1 MHLVYPTDERGNER
15 RLPGQEPGIIVEKTL
30 LASTSRQSTTPFFPP
45 RMVDRDTSNTLKP
58 CFFNS
63 PGGKALINDPEILTG
78 VILNGAHGI
87 FDVHTDDGVLRCT
100 LRGKLKKAYAQAQSA
115 KSVGKVRIR
124 HDKVLLTT
132 SRTERMERRDT
143 GETPLPSRLSVGD
156 YVKLRRLDAT
166 TGMIEEIL
174 PRQTALTRK
183 DAGSTAKKVIQQTM
197 LANLDQVVLVFAT
210 TQPEPHFG
218 MLDRYLTIC
227 ESAEIHPIICLNKL
241 DLPYDERVTREAA
254 LYSRLGYTVI
264 WTSTHTG
271 EGIDHLR
278 SLLKDHTSLF
288 SGPSGVGKSSLVN
301 TIESGMAIRT
311 GLVSDATGKGKHT
324 TTGSQLYPLSG
335 GGWLADSAGIRA
347 LAAWNIPPEE
357 LASCFVEFRPYLG
370 ECLYSDCSHID
381 VEGCAILQAVD
392 DDVINARR
400 YTSYAR
406 IATGEE
412 R

>member
-1 MHLVYPTDERGNER
+1 M
-15 RLPGQEPGIIVEKTL
+15 
-30 LASTSRQSTTPFFPP
+30 
-45 RMVDRDTSNTLKP
+45 
-58 CFFNS
+58 
-63 PGGKALINDPEILTG
+63 INDPETLTG
-78 VILNGAHGI
+78 VVLNGAHGI
-87 FDVHTDDGVLRCT
+87 YDVHTDDGVLRCT
-100 LRGKLKKAYAQAQSA
+100 LRGKLKKAFAHAQSA
-115 KSVGKVRIR
+115 KSAGKVRQR

-132 SRTERMERRDT
+132 SRLERMERRDSN
-143 GETPLPSRLSVGD
+143 ESPLPVRLSVGD

-174 PRQTALTRK
+174 PRQSALSRK
-183 DAGSTAKKVIQQTM
+183 DAGSTTKKVIQQTM

-227 ESAEIHPIICLNKL
+227 ESAEIHPIICLNKV
-241 DLPYDERVTREAA
+241 DLPHDERIEQEAA

-264 WTSTHTG
+264 WTSPRTG
-271 EGIDHLR
+271 VGIEHLR

-301 TIESGMAIRT
+301 AIESGMAIRT
-311 GLVSDATGKGKHT
+311 GLVSDVTGKGKHT

-347 LAAWNIPPEE
+347 LAALNVPPEE
-357 LASCFVEFRPYLG
+357 LAHCFVEFRPYLG
-370 ECLYSDCSHID
+370 ECFYSNCLHID
-381 VEGCAILQAVD
+381 EESCAIRQAVD
-392 DDVINARR
+392 DGVINQRR
-400 YTSYAR
+400 YTSYVR

>member
-1 MHLVYPTDERGNER
+1 M
-15 RLPGQEPGIIVEKTL
+15 
-30 LASTSRQSTTPFFPP
+30 
-45 RMVDRDTSNTLKP
+45 
-58 CFFNS
+58 
-63 PGGKALINDPEILTG
+63 INDPETLTG

-87 FDVHTDDGVLRCT
+87 YDVHTDDGVLRCT
-100 LRGKLKKAYAQAQSA
+100 LRGKLKKAFAQAQSA
-115 KSVGKVRIR
+115 KSAGKVRPR
-124 HDKVLLTT
+124 HDQVLLTT
-132 SRTERMERRDT
+132 SRAERMERRDSN
-143 GETPLPSRLSVGD
+143 ESPLPSRLSVGD

-183 DAGSTAKKVIQQTM
+183 DAGSKSKKVIQQPM

-227 ESAEIHPIICLNKL
+227 ESAEIHPIICLNKI
-241 DLPYDERVTREAA
+241 DLPHEERIEQEAA
-254 LYSRLGYTVI
+254 LYCSLGYTVI
-264 WTSTHTG
+264 WTSTHTR
-271 EGIDHLR
+271 EGIEQLR

-301 TIESGMAIRT
+301 TIESGMALRT
-311 GLVSDATGKGKHT
+311 GLISDATGKGKHT

-347 LAAWNIPPEE
+347 LAAWNIAPED
-357 LASCFVEFRPYLG
+357 LGACFVEFRPYLG
-370 ECLYSDCSHID
+370 ECLYSDCLH
-381 VEGCAILQAVD
+381 VEEEGCAIRQAVD
-392 DDVINARR
+392 DGIINQRR
-400 YTSYAR
+400 YTSYVR
-406 IATGEE
+406 ILSGEE